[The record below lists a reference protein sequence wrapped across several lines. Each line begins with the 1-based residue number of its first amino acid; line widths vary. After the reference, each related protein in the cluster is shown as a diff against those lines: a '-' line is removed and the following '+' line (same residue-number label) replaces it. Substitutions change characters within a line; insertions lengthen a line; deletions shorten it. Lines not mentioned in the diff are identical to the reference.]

1 VTPAEHV
8 GYVAFLLFVAFAGAW
23 ATASERE
30 HGLRSYKRPRLA
42 APWFAA
48 SAALCVYGASEKGPG
63 SWTGLG
69 CAALAVAGAW
79 WALGAAAQAW
89 VEWSEPR
96 RAAASRKAGGR

>member
-1 VTPAEHV
+1 MTPAEHV
-8 GYVAFLLFVAFAGAW
+8 GYVAFLFFVAFAGAW

-30 HGLRSYKRPRLA
+30 HGLRGYKRPRLA
-42 APWFAA
+42 APWFAV
-48 SAALCVYGASEKGPG
+48 SAAFCVYAAREKGPG
-63 SWTGLG
+63 TWTGIV

-89 VEWSEPR
+89 VERSEGR